1 MKVAELFPVRHI
13 RIDEIYQSRKRVL
26 EVLSGLLADDE
37 LGGQNATA
45 MFEALIARER
55 LGCTAI
61 GHGIA
66 IPHGRVG
73 DVITPR
79 GAIVRLREGVDFSAP
94 DGEPVDLI
102 IGLIIPEDC
111 HDQHLEVLGHLAR
124 HLSDPDERALIME
137 AQSVERVQSIVV
149 DWLKPIELKATSS

>member
-13 RIDEIYQSRKRVL
+13 RIDELYHSRKRVL

-37 LGGQNATA
+37 LGGQGATS

-66 IPHGRVG
+66 IPHGRVS
-73 DVITPR
+73 DIITPR

-94 DGEPVDLI
+94 DGEPVDLV

-111 HDQHLEVLGHLAR
+111 HDQHLEILSNLAR
-124 HLSDPDERALIME
+124 HLSDPDERAQIME
-137 AQSVERVQSIVV
+137 AQSAERVQALMVE
-149 DWLKPIELKATSS
+149 WLKPVEQTTKTP